1 MRKRKYFG
9 TDGVRGRFGD
19 QWINPEFARRLG
31 RAAGQ
36 VLAEQGRSSHRP
48 LAVIGRDTRES
59 GPVLEAALV
68 DGLRASGVDVIRLGV
83 APTAAVALAV
93 LHYGAGLGV
102 VVTASHNPADDN
114 GIKFF
119 SAEGRKLTD
128 QAEEDIER
136 WLDDPRINEGAA
148 RTGEVRDEP
157 DLAFYEERLIGILP
171 PGALQGWTIV
181 MDAANGAGFRTGP
194 RVLRALGARV
204 IALGDLPDGRN
215 INEGVGSQHPEILAA
230 RVRSEGADL
239 GLALDGDGDRIVAV
253 DETGEV
259 VPGDALLALLAL
271 HALEGGK
278 LAHRTLVVTVQSN
291 LGLDAVLRAAGGK
304 VERTDVGDRNV
315 LARLVEG
322 GFNLGGESSGHISFP
337 EIAPAGDGLL
347 AALKIIEV
355 LLNSAGSSRLSQL
368 ASRFVAFPQQSEA
381 LRVEGKPDLASLPR
395 LSAAMARAE
404 AELGDRGRIL
414 VRYSGTEPK
423 IRLLVEGSDRAEV
436 RRWMQALRQAVA
448 EDGLL

>member
-1 MRKRKYFG
+1 MGKRKYFG

-19 QWINPEFARRLG
+19 QWINPEFAVRLG
-31 RAAGQ
+31 RAAGRS
-36 VLAEQGRSSHRP
+36 LAGQCRSSRRP
-48 LAVIGRDTRES
+48 VVVIGRDTRES

-68 DGLRASGVDVIRLGV
+68 EGLMDSGTDVIRLGV

-93 LHYGAGLGV
+93 LHYGADLGI

-136 WLDDPRINEGAA
+136 WLDDPSLNEGAG
-148 RTGEVRDEP
+148 RTGQVRDEP
-157 DLAFYEERLIGILP
+157 DLAFYEKRLVGLLP
-171 PGALQGWTIV
+171 PGALKDWTIV
-181 MDAANGAGFRTGP
+181 LDAANGAGYRTAPG
-194 RVLRALGARV
+194 VLRALGARV

-215 INEGVGSQHPEILAA
+215 INDGVGSQHPEFLAA
-230 RVRSEGADL
+230 RVRLEGADL

-271 HALEGGK
+271 HALEAGK
-278 LAHRTLVVTVQSN
+278 LAHRTLVATVHSN
-291 LGLDAVLRAAGGK
+291 LGLDAALRAAGGS
-304 VERTDVGDRNV
+304 VERTDVGDRHV

-322 GFNLGGESSGHISFP
+322 GFNLGGESSGHIIFP
-337 EIAPAGDGLL
+337 ETAPAGDGLL

-355 LLNSAGSSRLSQL
+355 LLSSAGSPRLSKL
-368 ASRFVAFPQQSEA
+368 AGRFVAFPQQSAA
-381 LRVEGKPDLASLPR
+381 LRVKDKPDLASLPR
-395 LSAAMARAE
+395 LSAVMARAE
-404 AELGDRGRIL
+404 KALGDQGRIL

-423 IRLLVEGSDRAEV
+423 IRLLVEGSDMAEIK
-436 RRWMQALRQAVA
+436 RWMESLRHAVA